1 MSVQLVNLAD
11 NFLCYTTSEG
21 EAQFIY
27 KEIFVD
33 RCYDGPKLSE
43 TPFVIDAGA
52 NVGMFSIYIKQ
63 KYPAA
68 KILAFEPA
76 PETFNVMRQ
85 NLKLHNV
92 AEGVEMHPYGL
103 GPKSSTEQLTYFPN
117 LPGNSTLRPEEK
129 EAVRKGVAESLG
141 QEFADATFGNAQHLD
156 VKIERLSHF
165 LQSYPDVDR
174 IDLLKVDVEGVEL
187 GVLQGLDDEHWAKIR
202 NVVLETMEQSG
213 DRAAI
218 EELLKSKGLT
228 VTLEEAAWA
237 PGANGVYMMT
247 ASRD

>member
-11 NFLCYTTSEG
+11 NFPCYTTSEG

-76 PETFNVMRQ
+76 PDTFDVMRQ

-103 GPKSSTEQLTYFPN
+103 GPKASTEKLTYFPN

-141 QEFADATFGNAQHLD
+141 QEFADATFGNAQQLD

-187 GVLQGLDDEHWAKIR
+187 GVLQGLDDEHWAKVR